1 MGSRPSAPVTYR
13 PTPTAPVIYQSV
25 VPEEDF
31 KRASDYVA
39 ELKAERAK
47 KKQDLAAQGFGAA
60 DMAARQK
67 SYYKLNKMHMQK
79 QHLKLQL
86 SHNFFFTISK
96 PHIISFF

>member
-13 PTPTAPVIYQSV
+13 PTPPAPTIYQSI

-31 KRASDYVA
+31 ERAGKYVE

-47 KKQDLAAQGFGAA
+47 KKKDLESAGFGSA

-67 SYYKLNKMHMQK
+67 SYLQAEQDMYKASLPKRPGFQ
-79 QHLKLQL
+79 
-86 SHNFFFTISK
+86 TPK
-96 PHIISFF
+96 P